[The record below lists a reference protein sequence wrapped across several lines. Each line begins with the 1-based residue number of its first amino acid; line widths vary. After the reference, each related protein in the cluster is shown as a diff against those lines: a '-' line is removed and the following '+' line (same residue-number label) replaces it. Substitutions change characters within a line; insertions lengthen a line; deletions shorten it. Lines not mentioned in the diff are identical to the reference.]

1 MGSILRT
8 TPMSKITLIAF
19 ILPMQLLFTNFSDF
33 SIQSPLSQH
42 FSGVHELETLYSL
55 FVAPTQALAQCFLVR
70 KQTDSLS
77 HFHWLSLSRKL
88 FTGSLTRK
96 KKLNTA
102 NRDESDTQRILHIQD
117 YPWEHN
123 ARVQEIPLLSSY
135 SDWAQNRSRLFS
147 SPFARVPFI
156 ECSLVSAGFSF

>member
-42 FSGVHELETLYSL
+42 FSRVHELETLYSL
-55 FVAPTQALAQCFLVR
+55 FVAPTQALARCFLVR

-96 KKLNTA
+96 KNL
-102 NRDESDTQRILHIQD
+102 TQRTEMRATHKGFFTYRTTLGNTMRESRKFLYSPPTLTGRKTEADCFQ
-117 YPWEHN
+117 
-123 ARVQEIPLLSSY
+123 ARSLGCLL
-135 SDWAQNRSRLFS
+135 
-147 SPFARVPFI
+147 
-156 ECSLVSAGFSF
+156 